1 MRQPNVKYFSLIFPK
16 EANGVTVLIVGGV
29 RFRLAALCDDMGLLN
44 AAFQRA
50 RELIATDSDLSAHP
64 HLRETV
70 NAMFTLNADTIS

>member
-1 MRQPNVKYFSLIFPK
+1 MIKKLFFL
-16 EANGVTVLIVGGV
+16 T
-29 RFRLAALCDDMGLLN
+29 AAFCAVLLN
-44 AAFQRA
+44 AAFTRA